1 MSFKTILVPIPEIAH
16 LRQVLEPAILL
27 AQQQGSHL
35 IGLSTLPAIVIV
47 PGSAFGAGA
56 VIEAHR
62 QVYLERMGKLREN
75 FEEMTRGQSF
85 QSEWRHVDAGYET
98 VTDVVIS
105 EGRSA
110 DLIVALQDDSSSD
123 YYSGGMEEPERMV
136 IESGRPVL
144 MIPKTGV
151 SVIPAKRV
159 VVAWNGR
166 RESARAVFDALPLL
180 KSADN
185 VEVMWVNPQEDG
197 DAAGDLPG
205 IDICRAL
212 TRHGI
217 KCDATQNIR
226 PAGDVGETL
235 LGAAR
240 ANRADLLVMGCYGHS
255 RFREFIAGGAT
266 RRVMQT
272 MTLPVLMSH

>member
-1 MSFKTILVPIPEIAH
+1 MSYKTILVPLPDQAH
-16 LRQVLEPAILL
+16 IRQVLEPAILL
-27 AQQQGSHL
+27 AQKQGSHL
-35 IGLSTLPAIVIV
+35 IGLSVLPAIVIV
-47 PGSAFGAGA
+47 PGSAYGAGA

-62 QVYLERMGKLREN
+62 QAYLEKMGKLREI

-98 VTDVVIS
+98 VTDVVIA

-110 DLIVALQDDSSSD
+110 DLIVALQDDSSAD
-123 YYSGGMEEPERMV
+123 YSGGMEEPERMI

-144 MIPKTGV
+144 MVPKAGEF
-151 SVIPAKRV
+151 VIPAKRV
-159 VVAWNGR
+159 VIAWNGR

-180 KSADN
+180 KSAEN
-185 VEVMWVNPQEDG
+185 VEVLWVNPQEEG

-205 IDICRAL
+205 TDICRAL

-217 KCDATQNIR
+217 KCDVTQNIR
-226 PAGDVGETL
+226 PAGDVGLTL

-255 RFREFIAGGAT
+255 RFREFVAGGAT
-266 RRVMQT
+266 RRVMQE
-272 MTLPVLMSH
+272 MNLPVLMSH